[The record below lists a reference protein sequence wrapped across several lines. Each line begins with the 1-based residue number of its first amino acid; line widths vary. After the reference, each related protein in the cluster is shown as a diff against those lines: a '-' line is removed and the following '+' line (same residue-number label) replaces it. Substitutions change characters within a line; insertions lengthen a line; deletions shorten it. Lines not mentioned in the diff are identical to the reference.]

1 MNYVIREM
9 VVSETI
15 VEKSKF
21 IALLCPLTADGDFDF
36 YMHEA
41 KKTFKDARHYT
52 YAFRYQNSEKA
63 SDDGEPQ
70 NTAGLPLLTLLRT
83 HNFMNTALIVIR
95 YFGGKKLGAG
105 RLLRTYV
112 EAGSKAIDLAVK
124 YQEVPAFCY
133 QIAVN
138 ISDFEKVKY
147 ALHKQGYEILEVDF
161 STLDV
166 QVRVNVSV
174 ADALLFESLYNIK
187 SKKEA
192 VLLKEIVNE

>member
-1 MNYVIREM
+1 MNYVIKEM
-9 VVSETI
+9 VVSEII

-21 IALLCPLTADGDFDF
+21 IALLCPLTSEKDFDF
-36 YMHEA
+36 YFNEA

-52 YAFRYQNSEKA
+52 YAFRYETTEKA

-70 NTAGLPLLTLLRT
+70 NTAGIPLLTLLRT
-83 HNFMNTALIVIR
+83 HQITNTALIVIR

-112 EAGSKAIDLAVK
+112 EAGSKAILNAVK
-124 YQEVPAFCY
+124 YQEIPAFCY
-133 QIAVN
+133 EIEVK

-147 ALHKQGYEILEVDF
+147 MLNKQAYDVINTDF
-161 STLDV
+161 SAIDV
-166 QVRVNVSV
+166 TIVVNVSKD
-174 ADALLFESLYNIK
+174 DAVFFESLYNIK

-192 VLLKEIVNE
+192 VLLKEIK